1 MSQVKEQYN
10 STFLSTDG
18 MLNVTPQIGDMVR
31 NIYNQNNVGVVIEL
45 IDNVQSKV
53 LWNDFSSPWESVVRG
68 PLTRN
73 YTQIAKDILQVQ
85 PMPRGAMPFYLDMV
99 EKRMKGENE

>member
-18 MLNVTPQIGDMVR
+18 KLNVEPRIGDMVR

-45 IDNVQSKV
+45 IDNIQSKV
-53 LWNDFSSPWESVVRG
+53 LWNNFSSPWEGVVRG
-68 PLTRN
+68 PLTQN
-73 YTQIAKDILQVQ
+73 YIQIAKDILPVQ
-85 PMPRGAMPFYLDMV
+85 PMPPGALPFYPNMV
-99 EKRMKGENE
+99 EKRMKDVNE

>member
-18 MLNVTPQIGDMVR
+18 TLNVTPQIGDMVR
-31 NIYNQNNVGVVIEL
+31 NIYNQTNVGVVIEL

-53 LWNDFSSPWESVVRG
+53 LWNDFSSPWESVVHG

-85 PMPRGAMPFYLDMV
+85 PMPPSAMPFYLDMV